1 MTARVGGGPFCFYRR
16 FMKLHGAK
24 PKGKEKDGKGKGAK
38 LFGKKK

>member
-1 MTARVGGGPFCFYRR
+1 
-16 FMKLHGAK
+16 MKLHGAK